1 MCVYIYGSVRLI
13 VEPFWHSSKFI
24 YGGKKNSVPAPSKAK
39 PGGPSGL
46 QPPAGQAPASLAPIR
61 PPARSSR
68 PRPALAAR
76 ASGSAQLA
84 VSGWPQ
90 PAGSGWLGGGPPFGV
105 GFDLNLGILR
115 GGQNIAFSL
124 YLLYVLLMGQG
135 PLRRK
140 KKLS

>member
-1 MCVYIYGSVRLI
+1 M
-13 VEPFWHSSKFI
+13 
-24 YGGKKNSVPAPSKAK
+24 GGFTEEKSSVPAPSKAK

-90 PAGSGWLGGGPPFGV
+90 PAGSGWLAGGPPFGV

-115 GGQNIAFSL
+115 VGQNIAFSL
-124 YLLYVLLMGQG
+124 FYIFAVCFAHGAG
-135 PLRRK
+135 PVMEE